1 MKNDFK
7 VPPGRLRGF
16 LMGVSLLACMLLSGA
31 SLAQSGLT
39 VDQIIAMHK
48 AGVPASIIEQNIKMT
63 GAKYR
68 LTVKDLKK
76 LKKAKVPNKI
86 VGMMKGKRGSAAPMP
101 AKDDLEKMKESREF
115 QRRKAEQ
122 EAEIKAAA
130 DAARTRKMAEVESQ
144 EKVRI
149 ENALSA
155 ARRAY
160 KSKKYAEAARLF
172 FIFIGETDPS
182 RPAVKEARLGMAA
195 SFAALGL
202 YGNAALEYLGL
213 VEEGP
218 SSSTFRPAF
227 SGLRNVAKQTPI
239 DSEKVFGLLDFQDVD
254 APKAFQN
261 SYNYFIGKFLFTKGE
276 FDRARNFLSAV
287 DNPGGNE
294 KSTLGSRADYARA
307 QYMLGLILV
316 EESQRSAKQQLVLL
330 ASTAKF
336 QTAIATAEGVDDDN
350 MRRVSNLAYLGL
362 ARAFYTAAGLFPADR
377 RDLMREFYDVAIYY
391 YRKVPVDSTN
401 YVNAAFE
408 SGWSY
413 YFRGDYRR
421 GLGFFHALDGPEWS
435 NYFMPGVY
443 LAEADMYVAKCHVD
457 SAKAALSRFNEKFS
471 PVRPA
476 VEAYLNANP
485 DPGSLFN
492 AFVLGQSAQGQKL
505 PNAARNVLITDSEFY
520 EAFTEVDRLREE
532 LASINGFKADFGE
545 KLAGKLKRRVEGIT
559 EEKRMYLGVIIQNI
573 LQRKLIDE
581 IEYFESKRQDLEDD
595 IYQAQSIAN
604 KEAIAALTKGQSLAS
619 AAKEQQAA
627 SLFVGNRYIRW
638 PFEGSFWEDEVKNY
652 RSNLDDRCQ

>member
-1 MKNDFK
+1 MKTYFNA
-7 VPPGRLRGF
+7 PPGRLRLF
-16 LMGVSLLACMLLSGA
+16 LTAISFIGCLLLSGA
-31 SLAQSGLT
+31 SLAQTGLT

-76 LKKAKVPNKI
+76 LKRARVSKKVVNL
-86 VGMMKGKRGSAAPMP
+86 MKGKGGSAAPKP

-115 QRRKAEQ
+115 QRRRAEQ

-130 DAARTRKMAEVESQ
+130 DAARTRKMAEVESE

-155 ARRAY
+155 ARKAY
-160 KSKKYAEAARLF
+160 KKKKYANAARLF

-182 RPAVKEARLGMAA
+182 RPAVKEARLGMAK
-195 SFAALGL
+195 SFEALGL
-202 YGNAALEYLGL
+202 YGNAASEYLGL

-218 SSSTFRPAF
+218 SSSAFRAAF
-227 SGLRNVAKQTPI
+227 LGLRSVAKQTPV

-254 APKAFQN
+254 APKSFQN

-287 DNPGGNE
+287 DNPGG
-294 KSTLGSRADYARA
+294 KLATTVQSRADYARA

-316 EESQRSAKQQLVLL
+316 EESQRSAKQQVVLL
-330 ASTAKF
+330 ASTARF
-336 QTAIATAEGVDDDN
+336 QTAIGTAEGVDDDD

-443 LAEADMYVAKCHVD
+443 LAEADMYVAKCHVE

-492 AFVLGQSAQGQKL
+492 AFVLGKSAQGQKL
-505 PNAARNVLITDSEFY
+505 PDAARNVLVTDSEFY

-532 LASINGFKADFGE
+532 LASIDGFKAQFGQ

-604 KEAIAALTKGQSLAS
+604 KEAIAALTKGENLAS
-619 AAKEQQAA
+619 AASEQQAA
-627 SLFVGNRYIRW
+627 NLFVGNRYIRW

>member
-1 MKNDFK
+1 MKNYIK
-7 VPPGRLRGF
+7 GPPGSLRGF
-16 LMGVSLLACMLLSGA
+16 LLGVALLVGMLFSGTT
-31 SLAQSGLT
+31 LAQSGLT

-76 LKKAKVPNKI
+76 LKRAKVPQKI

-155 ARRAY
+155 ARKAY
-160 KSKKYAEAARLF
+160 KAKDYADAARLF

-227 SGLRNVAKQTPI
+227 LGLRNVAKQTPI

-261 SYNYFIGKFLFTKGE
+261 SYNYFVGKFLFTKGE

-287 DNPGGNE
+287 ENPGGNK

-316 EESQRSAKQQLVLL
+316 EESQTSAKQQVVLL

-492 AFVLGQSAQGQKL
+492 AFVLGQSTQGQKL

-532 LASINGFKADFGE
+532 LASINGYKANFGD
-545 KLAGKLKRRVEGIT
+545 KLAGKLRRRVEGIT

-581 IEYFESKRQDLEDD
+581 IVYFESKRQDLEDD

-619 AAKEQQAA
+619 AAKDQQAA